1 MKMKNTANKGA
12 EWYAERIACLAE
24 FTTSERYEVLRRTV
38 AMRTRYMTVLA
49 ENMYHGQNAAALIRH
64 CEAFGVQEM
73 HTVETLCR
81 FEPNPDIV
89 RGTDQWVDVRRHPS
103 TGEALAALR
112 SAGYRIVATTPHRED
127 VTPETFDVAAGPF
140 ALVFGTEHAGISDEV
155 IAGADEFLRIPMC
168 GMVESLNVSASAA
181 ILIYMLSERMR
192 LTVGEWRMTDAQQAE
207 TLFGWMRRSVK
218 DADAILAGVSVSNVG
233 HCNPAVVRAVQ
244 EQAARYM
251 HVMVYGELVETPQV
265 EYASKLASL
274 LPGGLESV
282 YFVNSGAEAVEGAL
296 KLAKRF
302 TGRTELI
309 SMRRAYHGSTH
320 GSMSMMGA
328 PEGEEWKG
336 AFRPLLPDVQAI
348 EFNDFDALN
357 RITRRTACVLAEPVQ
372 GEAGV
377 RTPAPGYLE
386 ALRRRCDEVGALLVF
401 DEIQTGMGRTGELFA
416 MLKYGVTPDIVCL
429 AKAFGGGMPLGAF
442 VARREIMDTLQT
454 DPVLGHIT
462 TFGGHPVCCAAGLA
476 ALNYLLDNKV
486 VEQAEAK
493 GALYE
498 TLLGSHPAVREIR
511 RSGLLMAVEL
521 GESAKLYRTMELFK
535 DAGIL
540 SDWFLF
546 CDTAFRISPPLTISG
561 EEVRESAALIRECLD
576 RLR

>member
-1 MKMKNTANKGA
+1 MNTILRKQFLAHVGQTSPSPMLVEVERA
-12 EWYAERIACLAE
+12 E
-24 FTTSERYEVLRRTV
+24 
-38 AMRTRYMTVLA
+38 
-49 ENMYHGQNAAALIRH
+49 
-64 CEAFGVQEM
+64 
-73 HTVETLCR
+73 
-81 FEPNPDIV
+81 
-89 RGTDQWVDVRRHPS
+89 GTFF
-103 TGEALAALR
+103 
-112 SAGYRIVATTPHRED
+112 Y
-127 VTPETFDVAAGPF
+127 TPEGKRYYD
-140 ALVFGTEHAGISDEV
+140 LV
-155 IAGADEFLRIPMC
+155 
-168 GMVESLNVSASAA
+168 
-181 ILIYMLSERMR
+181 
-192 LTVGEWRMTDAQQAE
+192 
-207 TLFGWMRRSVK
+207 
-218 DADAILAGVSVSNVG
+218 AGVSVSNVG

-274 LPGGLESV
+274 LPGELESV

-372 GEAGV
+372 GEAG
-377 RTPAPGYLE
+377 
-386 ALRRRCDEVGALLVF
+386 ALLVF
-401 DEIQTGMGRTGELFA
+401 DEIQTGMGRTGQLFA

-442 VARREIMDTLQT
+442 VARREIMDTLQS

-498 TLLGSHPAVREIR
+498 ALLGKHPAVREIR

-535 DAGIL
+535 EAGIL

-546 CDTAFRISPPLTISG
+546 CDTAFRISPPLTIS
-561 EEVRESAALIRECLD
+561 EDEVRESAALIRECLD
-576 RLR
+576 QLR